1 MGILR
6 YAQNDELREGQ
17 DPPLQWMLHQIGICR
32 LYKNRSMSSSGTR
45 SGREGSWGGRL
56 KIGVGSK
63 IIAEVTKDFA
73 VSALLLRCPVLS
85 LPTVRLRRSPTAA
98 TRSGR
103 FTCHRQRSL
112 RSPRVGSLV
121 PFLPKQERYA
131 PGRDRKFDSPKESSS
146 FRFCSF
152 LCILLF
158 YCILLFLTAIGYM
171 EPLV

>member
-6 YAQNDELREGQ
+6 CAQNDELREGQ

-63 IIAEVTKDFA
+63 MTVEITKDFA

-131 PGRDRKFDSPKESSS
+131 PGRDRNHRHGKSRWQYRKF
-146 FRFCSF
+146 
-152 LCILLF
+152 LF
-158 YCILLFLTAIGYM
+158 
-171 EPLV
+171 